1 MQGRDFIMNNCIGI
15 DISKLTFNVHFTADG
30 SDHAFDYTPDDMKK
44 FVDMATASEP
54 ELIVME
60 ATGGYEIDLAAE
72 LKLAKLPVAVVN
84 PKRIRDFAK
93 ATGQTAKTDKIDA
106 RIIAMFG
113 VALKPPVRETTD
125 ETTNVIK
132 ELVARRRQ
140 LTGMLV
146 AEKNRTEHAR
156 DDVVKQSVVSVI
168 SAIES
173 QISDIEKRISELVQA
188 SPEIKQKCE
197 LIESVPGIG
206 KTTAAT
212 LVCGLPEIGS
222 LNRRQVASLTG
233 TAPINRDSGQFRGKR
248 ITGGGRREV
257 RTALFMPTLSAIRWN
272 PVIRNYYNHLISAG
286 KSKMVAVVAC
296 MRKLIVILNSM
307 VAKKEAWN
315 PDFV

>member
-1 MQGRDFIMNNCIGI
+1 MNNCIGI
-15 DISKLTFNVHFTADG
+15 DISKGTFHVHFTADG
-30 SDHAFDYTPDDMKK
+30 SDHIFDYTPDKLQE
-44 FVDMATASEP
+44 FVNMASAIGP

-60 ATGGYEIDLAAE
+60 ATGGYEIDLATE
-72 LKLAKLPVAVVN
+72 LKLANLPVAIVN

-93 ATGQTAKTDKIDA
+93 ATGRTAKTDKIDA

-140 LTGMLV
+140 LTGILV

-168 SAIES
+168 SAIEA
-173 QISDIEKRISELVQA
+173 QIDDIEKRISDLVQA
-188 SPEIKQKCE
+188 SPEIREKCE
-197 LIESVPGIG
+197 LIESVPGVG

-222 LNRRQVASLTG
+222 LHRRQVAALTG

-257 RTALFMPTLSAIRWN
+257 RTALFMLTLSAIRWN
-272 PVIRNYYNHLISAG
+272 PVIRNYWNHLISAG
-286 KSKMVAVVAC
+286 KSKMVAIVAC

-315 PDFV
+315 PDFA